1 MDELERQ
8 QAEQEALAPLIHTY
22 RMGIE
27 TLIFAWLA
35 ETGHGLKDFEIK
47 TKTELG
53 VNGKVIHTWIEP
65 KVRI

>member
-1 MDELERQ
+1 MTPEEKQ
-8 QAEQEALAPLIHTY
+8 QAEQEALAPVLHNY

-27 TLIFAWLA
+27 TLIFAWMA

-47 TKTELG
+47 TKTTATPKG
-53 VNGKVIHTWIEP
+53 NVFSTWIEP